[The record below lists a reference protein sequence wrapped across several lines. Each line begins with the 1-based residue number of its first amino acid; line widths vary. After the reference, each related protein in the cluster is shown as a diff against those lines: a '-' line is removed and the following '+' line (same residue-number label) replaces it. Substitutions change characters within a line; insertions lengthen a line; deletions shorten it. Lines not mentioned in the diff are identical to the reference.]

1 VYACLNFYSDME
13 RLTLFLVFLK
23 NMTANQDALGE
34 KVSIT
39 LLNIFGDLRFNTSNI
54 DRSGLEPVHTI

>member
-1 VYACLNFYSDME
+1 ME